1 MMSLERIFLII
12 SGALNVLLI
21 ILSIALWPDRL
32 LPKVG
37 LFYNM
42 PKSSENGTSNL
53 SNSNNFAGVNRSVF
67 LGDNQLESFRPI
79 RDWSQ
84 PLPDIGAQAAG
95 VYLLDSKKMLF
106 SQNLDLALPIASLT
120 KIMTATI
127 ALEQLPKEQIITVD
141 QSMLAIVKQS
151 KFVVGESMTIE
162 SLIYI
167 MLITSNNDAANILA
181 QTVDNQ
187 HTPGYFVALMNEKA
201 QSLGL
206 KNTMFIDVSGLN
218 PGNVATIRDLIGLTE
233 GTIKEQPLIWQI
245 MGLTVADVW
254 SADKKISYH
263 LENTN
268 QLLGVLPQVVSGKTG
283 YTEEAQGCLLTVS
296 QTLNKNFKMINIV
309 LGSQDRFEAMR
320 QLINNVEKAYLW

>member
-1 MMSLERIFLII
+1 MSLERIFLII
-12 SGALNVLLI
+12 SGSLNVLLI
-21 ILSIALWPDRL
+21 ILSVALWPDRL

-42 PKSSENGTSNL
+42 SKTVENKTVNL
-53 SNSNNFAGVNRSVF
+53 SNSNNFASANRSVF

-84 PLPDIGAQAAG
+84 SLPEISAQAAG

-106 SQNLDLALPIASLT
+106 SQNLDLVLPIASLT
-120 KIMTATI
+120 KVMTATI
-127 ALEQLPKEQIITVD
+127 ILEQLPKEQTITVD
-141 QSMLAIVKQS
+141 QSMLASVKQS
-151 KFVVGESMTIE
+151 KFIVGESMTVE
-162 SLIYI
+162 SLIYA

-181 QTVDNQ
+181 QTVDSQ
-187 HTPGYFVALMNEKA
+187 HTSGYFVALMNQKA

-206 KNTMFIDVSGLN
+206 KKTIFVDASGLN

-233 GTIKEQPLIWQI
+233 STIKEQPVIWQI
-245 MGLTVADVW
+245 MGLPVADVW

-268 QLLGVLPQVVSGKTG
+268 QLLGALPQVVAGKTG
-283 YTEEAQGCLLTVS
+283 YTEEAQGCLLTIS
-296 QTLNKNFKMINIV
+296 QTSNKNFKMVNIV
-309 LGSQDRFEAMR
+309 LASQDRFGTMR

>member
-1 MMSLERIFLII
+1 MSLERIFLII
-12 SGALNVLLI
+12 SGALNILLI
-21 ILSIALWPDRL
+21 ILSVALWPDRL

-42 PKSSENGTSNL
+42 SKTVENKTANL
-53 SNSNNFAGVNRSVF
+53 SSSNNFASANRSVF

-84 PLPDIGAQAAG
+84 SLPEISAQAAG

-106 SQNLDLALPIASLT
+106 SQNLDLVLPIASLT
-120 KIMTATI
+120 KVMTATI
-127 ALEQLPKEQIITVD
+127 ILEQLPKEQTITVD
-141 QSMLAIVKQS
+141 QSMLASVKQS
-151 KFVVGESMTIE
+151 KFIVGESMTVE
-162 SLIYI
+162 SLIYA

-181 QTVDNQ
+181 QTVDSQ
-187 HTPGYFVALMNEKA
+187 HTSGYFVALMNQKA

-206 KNTMFIDVSGLN
+206 KKTIFVDASGLN

-233 GTIKEQPLIWQI
+233 STIKEQPVIWQI
-245 MGLTVADVW
+245 MGLPVADVW

-268 QLLGVLPQVVSGKTG
+268 QLLGALPQVVAGKTG
-283 YTEEAQGCLLTVS
+283 YTEEAQGCLLTIS
-296 QTLNKNFKMINIV
+296 QTSNKNFKMVNIV
-309 LGSQDRFEAMR
+309 LASQDRFGTMR